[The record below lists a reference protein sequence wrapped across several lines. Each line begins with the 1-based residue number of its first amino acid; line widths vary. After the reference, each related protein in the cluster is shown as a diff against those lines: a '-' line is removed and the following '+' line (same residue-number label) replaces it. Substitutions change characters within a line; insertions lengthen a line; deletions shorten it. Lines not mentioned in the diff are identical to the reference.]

1 MQRST
6 FLPLVTRRQ
15 TEDDRAWG
23 RIGGARPPLPATAP
37 LLFWFAGAIVLAL
50 VVLAVIPA
58 PGALDDP
65 NEGDQR
71 PGLLVDV
78 DEARGVA
85 GLKLAGD
92 PVGGVPVIVIFDRR
106 ISTPQRLQSF
116 IGDVPGDVAVA
127 LVVSEPIDGQPRLP
141 AGVRLV
147 AGSGRRIATAV
158 GMPQPRDGGA
168 PVGYAV
174 IDRDARVRYATL
186 DPTYPEHAFE
196 IDIIAGALR

>member
-1 MQRST
+1 M
-6 FLPLVTRRQ
+6 
-15 TEDDRAWG
+15 
-23 RIGGARPPLPATAP
+23 AP
-37 LLFWFAGAIVLAL
+37 LLFWFAGASVLAL
-50 VVLAVIPA
+50 IAPVIPA

-85 GLKLAGD
+85 GLKLPGD
-92 PVGGVPVIVIFDRR
+92 PVGRVPVVVIFDRR

-116 IGDVPGDVAVA
+116 IGDVPGDVAVV
-127 LVVSEPIDGQPRLP
+127 LVVSEPIDEQPRLP

-147 AGSGRRIATAV
+147 AGSGRRIANALA
-158 GMPQPRDGGA
+158 MPQPRDGGA

-174 IDRDARVRYATL
+174 IDRDALVRYATL
-186 DPTYPEHAFE
+186 APAYPEHAFE
-196 IDIIAGALR
+196 IEIIAGALR

>member
-1 MQRST
+1 M
-6 FLPLVTRRQ
+6 VTRRQ
-15 TEDDRAWG
+15 TEDDRYWG
-23 RIGGARPPLPATAP
+23 RIGGARPPLPARAP
-37 LLFWFAGAIVLAL
+37 LLFWFAGALVLAF
-50 VVLAVIPA
+50 VVVAVIRA

-71 PGLLVDV
+71 PGFLVDV

-85 GLKLAGD
+85 GLELPGD
-92 PVGGVPVIVIFDRR
+92 PVGRVPVVVIFDRR
-106 ISTPQRLQSF
+106 ISPPQRLQSF
-116 IGDVPGDVAVA
+116 LRDVPGDVAVV
-127 LVVSEPIDGQPRLP
+127 LVVSEPIDEQPRLP

-147 AGSGRRIATAV
+147 AGSGGRIADAL

-186 DPTYPEHAFE
+186 DPAYPEHAFE
-196 IDIIAGALR
+196 VEIIAGALR

>member
-1 MQRST
+1 M
-6 FLPLVTRRQ
+6 
-15 TEDDRAWG
+15 
-23 RIGGARPPLPATAP
+23 AP

-50 VVLAVIPA
+50 IVLAVIPA

-85 GLKLAGD
+85 GLKLPGD
-92 PVGGVPVIVIFDRR
+92 PVGRVPVVVIFDRR
-106 ISTPQRLQSF
+106 ISPPQRLRSF
-116 IGDVPGDVAVA
+116 IGDVPGDVAVV
-127 LVVSEPIDGQPRLP
+127 LVASEPIDEQPRLP
-141 AGVRLV
+141 PGVRLV
-147 AGSGRRIATAV
+147 AGSGRRIANALA
-158 GMPQPRDGGA
+158 MPQPRDGGA

-174 IDRDARVRYATL
+174 IDRNARVRYATI

-196 IDIIAGALR
+196 IKIIAGALR